1 LVLQPR
7 ASAAVSW
14 RCNRRAAL
22 RRRAASLAE
31 PASGGSS
38 RPPGR
43 PRGKCQPFPPMSAAQ
58 SGQELVPRHQSGAD
72 EHRCPR
78 HQPAIGEFHAGEPV
92 IVHHEPGH
100 LGVNDPDPTDG
111 QPLTLVCGQG
121 DPVWVRPHRTRP
133 PPRRTP
139 SRSPPPPSLRSRTV
153 ADNSGCRFRAIGRG
167 RRSLPRRCVRSA
179 NTPGQ
184 CVWVGTRRVAAKNIC
199 PHPQSAL

>member
-1 LVLQPR
+1 MP
-7 ASAAVSW
+7 AV
-14 RCNRRAAL
+14 
-22 RRRAASLAE
+22 
-31 PASGGSS
+31 PADV
-38 RPPGR
+38 
-43 PRGKCQPFPPMSAAQ
+43 AAQ

-139 SRSPPPPSLRSRTV
+139 SRSPPPPSLRPRTV
-153 ADNSGCRFRAIGRG
+153 ADNSGCRFRANRARAAVTAASMCPLREHAGAVRLGRDTPGRG
-167 RRSLPRRCVRSA
+167 EEYLSTSAVSPLTCLDGVTVTRFPQVVPSYPRPHQRVWKLRPDGIPRLS
-179 NTPGQ
+179 PGS
-184 CVWVGTRRVAAKNIC
+184 
-199 PHPQSAL
+199 P